1 MEGTPLVSGD
11 ESSWTDADIQ
21 LYFRSTL
28 PLKKRSA
35 IVRNIYQRLKNY
47 IYSSISINLVWNHIQ
62 DFFSVRTN
70 NRDLRVLAYNLMERY
85 IYTQKELSLME
96 RYVFFQSIEQN
107 EFHDLAELRLKLKT
121 SNVLTQEG
129 HKVSGIENKICPLL
143 ATWFIQAHQLQTKL
157 PEERGPLKEEGLLL
171 LAELFNFSSNLVK
184 FQFYRVPERHALL
197 LINSVVEVCNRTPLT
212 EVVEKTL
219 LLFDALV
226 RYSSVPGSAVN
237 DMVIILCSAFV
248 STFSYSKL
256 ANSVVVNLFQSHISH
271 IVFEVIV
278 DILRNLRTNVNAV
291 RGAVRLMRFFVL
303 HESSIEPMTS
313 FTLSSSIKYTEL
325 PLGYHENID
334 FEILGTVFL
343 YLRNPA
349 ICSQLSSVDW
359 RRIFNILTFSS
370 SYLPLELSESKKS
383 INYATAFANLYDR
396 ILDVLEIDAFTP
408 SFIFFEENLIRFF
421 YKILPLLK
429 APILKRL
436 VQYIDVCNLTCP
448 SSSYW
453 TTNLSFLYK
462 VSRTDFLSEQD
473 QANVLKMIQKTCSL
487 LDNHSVPEFYRV
499 FLLPALN
506 NVDNSKDEG
515 LIAPLYNMLFFI
527 HTNHSFIE
535 LEDIITLYQQIIHSS
550 NSGNVNVRLATS
562 SLIRLFYFYFDLKS
576 KKGAA
581 TLLLTLLSLLS
592 KSSSPKLSRLLCL
605 QLFLRF
611 RRNAQGIYL
620 VEYLHEQAAFSDF
633 GLLDEST
640 PYVYPVSDSFIND
653 ILVDKH
659 CWERSPSEIF
669 DEKDESGKVS
679 VFTFPA
685 TLLLNVYRDIVLMET
700 EWNMFSC
707 FIAHFPD
714 QLSNRSLFIQSI
726 LQIRELVN
734 IFCELISE
742 RLALPAAV
750 PEDVRKAHIMIP
762 LLQGALMSFG
772 YLDHFTRAEKDE
784 LVNAFLPGLEKRNEV
799 CHICIHALLLCC
811 YEMPVSI
818 SKHLPAI
825 LTRLS
830 RLITKSDLSVHIL
843 EFLSSLA
850 RLPDLIANFTDA
862 DFRQVFGV
870 SLKYI
875 QHYNVTKDGRPQT
888 DDNVVIKQ
896 SYSSYVLALA
906 YSILQVWFLSV
917 RINER
922 KKFVPWI
929 LRGLSLAAEGQP
941 LDDLS
946 LVQYDMMQRFCYS
959 NSDIH
964 NQAPSGIDPHM
975 DSQTWIRGNSLFTV
989 NVSKNLNYMQA
1000 LVRRPSGTTQ
1010 YTFRNMAYLR
1020 SWMLGEDLSSSNDLP
1035 SHNGFAPTPSS
1046 FLSHFLDPQGISVNG
1061 HPILLPD
1068 NDSVRRA
1075 ISVFDRVPVIE
1086 SLKAGVVYVGYQ
1098 QTAEADILANTD
1110 PSHGFKEFLNGLG
1123 VFKELKGS
1131 KELYTGGLDRE
1142 HNIDGEFAYYWRDKV
1157 TQLVFHC
1164 TTLMPTSFERDP
1176 SCTMKKRHIGNDFV
1190 NIIFNESGL
1199 VYDFDTIPSQFSF
1212 VNIVISPEFEPGNS
1226 SNESAKFYKVEAQ
1239 TKYDIDFSLFN
1250 SHKVVSLKSLPAVVR
1265 DVTLNAAVFSHIYHQ
1280 GAGDYVSIWTERL
1293 RQLKRLR
1300 ERFLPARLIEED
1312 HDGQMQMKIINGT
1325 NFSDFTSYL

>member
-1 MEGTPLVSGD
+1 MEEKSLVSSY
-11 ESSWTDADIQ
+11 EHWSDADIQ
-21 LYFRSTL
+21 LHFRSTL
-28 PLKKRSA
+28 SLKIRSA
-35 IVRNIYQRLKNY
+35 IVRSIYQRLKNY
-47 IYSSISINLVWNHIQ
+47 IYSSISINLVWNNIQ
-62 DFFSVRTN
+62 DFFSVKTN
-70 NRDLRVLAYNLMERY
+70 NRDMRVLAYNLMERY

-107 EFHDLAELRLKLKT
+107 DFHDLAELRLKLKT
-121 SNVLTQEG
+121 LNVLTQEG
-129 HKVSGIENKICPLL
+129 HKLSGIENKICPLL
-143 ATWFIQAHQLQTKL
+143 ATWFIQAHQLQTNL
-157 PEERGPLKEEGLLL
+157 SEENVLKEEGLLF

-184 FQFYRVPERHALL
+184 FQFYRVPERHALM

-226 RYSSVPGSAVN
+226 RYSSVPASSVN
-237 DMVIILCSAFV
+237 EIVIILCSAFV

-271 IVFEVIV
+271 TVFEVIV

-303 HESSIEPMTS
+303 QESSIEPMTS

-325 PLGYHENID
+325 PLGYHETID

-343 YLRNPA
+343 YLRNPS

-359 RRIFNILTFSS
+359 RRIYNILMFSS
-370 SYLPLELSESKKS
+370 SYLPLESSEHRMS
-383 INYATAFANLYDR
+383 INYAAAFANLYDR
-396 ILDVLEIDAFTP
+396 ILDVLEIDAFIP
-408 SFIFFEENLIRFF
+408 SFIFFEEKLIGFF

-429 APILKRL
+429 APTLKKL
-436 VQYIDVCNLTCP
+436 VHYIEICNLTCP

-453 TTNLSFLYK
+453 TLNLSFLYK
-462 VSRTDFLSEQD
+462 VSQTDFLSEQD
-473 QANVLKMIQKTCSL
+473 QANVSRMIQKTCSL
-487 LDNHSVPEFYRV
+487 LDNHSVPEFCRV
-499 FLLPALN
+499 YLLPALS
-506 NVDNSKDEG
+506 NVGIVKDEESV
-515 LIAPLYNMLFFI
+515 APLYNMLFFI
-527 HTNHSFIE
+527 HVNHSFIE
-535 LEDIITLYQQIIHSS
+535 LQDLISIYQKIIYSPH
-550 NSGNVNVRLATS
+550 SGNINIRLATS
-562 SLIRLFYFYFDLKS
+562 SLIRLFFFYFDLKS
-576 KKGAA
+576 KEGTV
-581 TLLLTLLSLLS
+581 TLLSTLLSLLS
-592 KSSSPKLSRLLCL
+592 KNSSPTLTRLMCL

-611 RRNAQGIYL
+611 RRNAQGVYL
-620 VEYLHEQAAFSDF
+620 VEHLHEQAASSNF
-633 GLLDEST
+633 GLLEESM

-653 ILVDKH
+653 ILIDKH
-659 CWERSPSEIF
+659 CWGRPPSDIF
-669 DEKDESGKVS
+669 DESDESGKVTL
-679 VFTFPA
+679 FTFPA
-685 TLLLNVYRDIVLMET
+685 TSLLDAYRDIVLKET
-700 EWNMFSC
+700 EWNMFSF
-707 FIAHFPD
+707 FITHFPD

-726 LQIRELVN
+726 LQIRDIVS
-734 IFCELISE
+734 IFCGMISE
-742 RLALPAAV
+742 RVSFPAAV
-750 PEDVRKAHIMIP
+750 PEDIRKAHIMIP

-772 YLDHFTRAEKDE
+772 YLDNFTRAEKDE

-875 QHYNVTKDGRPQT
+875 QHYNVTKSGNSQT
-888 DDNVVIKQ
+888 DDTAVIKQ

-906 YSILQVWFLSV
+906 YNILQVWFLSV
-917 RINER
+917 RISER

-964 NQAPSGIDPHM
+964 NQAPNGIDPHM

-989 NVSKNLNYMQA
+989 NVLKNFNYMQA

-1020 SWMLGEDLSSSNDLP
+1020 NWMFEKDLSGSNDLP

-1046 FLSHFLDPQGISVNG
+1046 FFSHFLDPQGISVNS
-1061 HPILLPD
+1061 HPILLPN
-1068 NDSVRRA
+1068 NDTVRRA

-1098 QTAEADILANTD
+1098 QTAEAEILANTD

-1123 VFKELKGS
+1123 ILKELKGS

-1164 TTLMPTSFERDP
+1164 TTLMPTNFERDP

-1190 NIIFNESGL
+1190 NIIYNESGL
-1199 VYDFDTIPSQFSF
+1199 VYNFDTIPSQFSF
-1212 VNIVISPEFEPGNS
+1212 VNIVISPEFEPNNS
-1226 SNESAKFYKVEAQ
+1226 LNESPKFYKVEAQ

-1250 SHKVVSLKSLPAVVR
+1250 SHKLVSLESLPAIVR

-1300 ERFLPARLIEED
+1300 ERFLPAHLAEED
-1312 HDGQMQMKIINGT
+1312 HDGELQIKLKNGT

>member
-1 MEGTPLVSGD
+1 MGETTLVFGD
-11 ESSWTDADIQ
+11 EPSWTDADIQ
-21 LYFRSTL
+21 LYFRSNL
-28 PLKKRSA
+28 SLEKRYH

-62 DFFSVRTN
+62 DFFSIKTN
-70 NRDLRVLAYNLMERY
+70 NRDMRKLAYNLMERY

-96 RYVFFQSIEQN
+96 RYVFFQSIEKN
-107 EFHDLAELRLKLKT
+107 EFHDPSELRLKLK
-121 SNVLTQEG
+121 SLNVLTNEG
-129 HKVSGIENKICPLL
+129 HKISGIENKICPLL
-143 ATWFIQAHQLQTKL
+143 ASWFIQAHQFQT
-157 PEERGPLKEEGLLL
+157 ERSQKQGLLKEEGLLFL
-171 LAELFNFSSNLVK
+171 TELFAFSSNLTK
-184 FQFYRVPERHALL
+184 FQLYRVPEHHALL
-197 LINSVVEVCNRTPLT
+197 LISSVVDVCNRTPLT

-237 DMVIILCSAFV
+237 DVVVILCSAFV

-271 IVFEVIV
+271 IVFEAVI

-303 HESSIEPMTS
+303 QGSTIDPMATFS
-313 FTLSSSIKYTEL
+313 LSSSIKYTEL
-325 PLGYHENID
+325 PLGYHESVD

-343 YLRNPA
+343 YLQTPR
-349 ICSQLSSVDW
+349 ICSQISSVDW
-359 RRIFNILTFSS
+359 RRIFNILSFSS
-370 SYLPLELSESKKS
+370 KYLPFETSETKKS
-383 INYATAFANLYDR
+383 HKYATAFANLYDR

-408 SFIFFEENLIRFF
+408 SFIYFEEKLIAFF
-421 YKILPLLK
+421 HKILPLLK
-429 APILKRL
+429 TSILKKL
-436 VQYIDVCNLTCP
+436 VQYIDACNLTCP
-448 SSSYW
+448 SSSCW
-453 TTNLSFLYK
+453 TLNLSFLYK
-462 VSRTDFLSEQD
+462 VSQTGFLSDQD
-473 QANVLKMIQKTCSL
+473 KANVLKTIQKTCSL
-487 LDNHSVPEFYRV
+487 LDKNSVSEFYNV
-499 FLLPALN
+499 FLLPALK
-506 NVDNSKDEG
+506 DLSDSEDEG

-527 HTNHSFIE
+527 HVNHSFIE
-535 LEDIITLYQQIIHSS
+535 LEGLIPLYQQFIHSP
-550 NSGNVNVRLATS
+550 NSGDITVRLATS
-562 SLIRLFYFYFDLKS
+562 SLVRLFYFYSDLKC
-576 KKGAA
+576 KEQAF
-581 TLLLTLLSLLS
+581 TLLSTLLSLLS
-592 KSSSPKLSRLLCL
+592 NNSSPIITRSMCL

-620 VEYLHEQAAFSDF
+620 VEHLHQRASLSNASLFE
-633 GLLDEST
+633 ESM
-640 PYVYPVSDSFIND
+640 PYIYPVSDSFIND
-653 ILVDKH
+653 IFVDKH
-659 CWERSPSEIF
+659 HWGRSSSELF
-669 DEKDESGKVS
+669 NEKDGSGQVND
-679 VFTFPA
+679 FIFP
-685 TLLLNVYRDIVLMET
+685 TSLLLNTYKDIFLKET
-700 EWNMFSC
+700 EWTIFGC
-707 FIAHFPD
+707 LVAHFPD

-734 IFCELISE
+734 VFCGMISE
-742 RLALPAAV
+742 RIAFPAAV

-762 LLQGALMSFG
+762 LLQAALMSFG

-830 RLITKSDLSVHIL
+830 RLITKPDLSVHIL

-875 QHYNVTKDGRPQT
+875 QHYNVTKSGKTQPN
-888 DDNVVIKQ
+888 DNVVIKQ

-906 YSILQVWFLSV
+906 YNILQIWFLSV
-917 RINER
+917 RTSER

-929 LRGLSLAAEGQP
+929 LRGLSLAAEGQA

-964 NQAPSGIDPHM
+964 NQASSGIDPDM
-975 DSQTWIRGNSLFTV
+975 NSQTWIRGNSLFTV
-989 NVSKNLNYMQA
+989 SVSKNLNYMQA

-1020 SWMLGEDLSSSNDLP
+1020 NWMLEEDLSSSKGLP
-1035 SHNGFAPTPSS
+1035 SHNEFAPIPSS
-1046 FLSHFLDPQGISVNG
+1046 FFSHFLDPQGISVDS
-1061 HPILLPD
+1061 HPILLPA
-1068 NDSVRRA
+1068 NDAVRRA
-1075 ISVFDRVPVIE
+1075 IAVFDRVPVIE

-1098 QTAEADILANTD
+1098 QTVEADILANTD
-1110 PSHGFKEFLNGLG
+1110 PSHSFKEFLNGLG
-1123 VFKELKGS
+1123 VMTELKGS
-1131 KELYTGGLDRE
+1131 KEFYTGGLDRE
-1142 HNIDGEFAYYWRDKV
+1142 NNIDGAFAYYWKDKV

-1164 TTLMPTSFERDP
+1164 TTLMPTNFERDP

-1212 VNIVISPEFEPGNS
+1212 VNIVISPEFEPNS
-1226 SNESAKFYKVEAQ
+1226 SSNQSAKFFKVEAQ

-1250 SHKVVSLKSLPAVVR
+1250 SHKIVSLESLPAVVR

-1300 ERFLPARLIEED
+1300 ERFLPAHLVEED
-1312 HDGQMQMKIINGT
+1312 HEERIQMKLKNGT